1 MDERLKAFER
11 VLITMDD
18 LRAMCPWD
26 KKQTNESL
34 RSLTIE
40 ETYELAEAILEND
53 DNKIKEELGDLLL
66 HIVFYAKIGD
76 EKKAFDIKD
85 VCDNLVEKLV
95 ERHPHIYGNV
105 KVADDEEVKEN
116 WEKIKLKDK
125 KKTTLSGV
133 PASLPALI
141 KSIRIQDKV
150 KGVGFDWDKQEDVWE
165 KMNEELNEFK
175 SEIQENTD
183 ISKVEE
189 EFGDILFTLVNL
201 SRFYKIN
208 PENALEKTNKK
219 FINRFQKMENLIQLD
234 KKEIGNL
241 KLSEMEEYWQKAKN
255 SISG

>member
-11 VLITMDD
+11 VLNTMDD

-34 RSLTIE
+34 RPLTIE
-40 ETYELAEAILEND
+40 ETYELAEAILED
-53 DNKIKEELGDLLL
+53 DDRKIMEELGDLLL

-76 EKKAFDIKD
+76 EKKSFDIKD

-219 FINRFQKMENLIQLD
+219 FIDRFQKMENLIQLD

-255 SISG
+255 SIFG

>member
-11 VLITMDD
+11 VLKTMDE

-34 RSLTIE
+34 RPLTIE

-53 DNKIKEELGDLLL
+53 DKKIKEELGDLLL

-85 VCDNLVEKLV
+85 VCDNLVDKLV

-105 KVADDEEVKEN
+105 EVANDEEVKEN

-165 KMNEELNEFK
+165 KMNEEILEFK
-175 SEIQENTD
+175 NEIEENTNA
-183 ISKVEE
+183 SKVEE

-219 FINRFQKMENLIQLD
+219 FMNRFQKMERMIQLD
-234 KKEIGNL
+234 KKEIGQMNI
-241 KLSEMEEYWQKAKN
+241 SEMEEYWQKAKK
-255 SISG
+255 SISQ

>member
-11 VLITMDD
+11 VLNTMDD

-34 RSLTIE
+34 RPLTIE
-40 ETYELAEAILEND
+40 ETYELLRQFWKMMITRLR
-53 DNKIKEELGDLLL
+53 KSLGDLLL

-219 FINRFQKMENLIQLD
+219 FIDRFQKMENLIQLD

>member
-1 MDERLKAFER
+1 L
-11 VLITMDD
+11 
-18 LRAMCPWD
+18 
-26 KKQTNESL
+26 Q
-34 RSLTIE
+34 
-40 ETYELAEAILEND
+40 
-53 DNKIKEELGDLLL
+53 
-66 HIVFYAKIGD
+66 
-76 EKKAFDIKD
+76 
-85 VCDNLVEKLV
+85 
-95 ERHPHIYGNV
+95 
-105 KVADDEEVKEN
+105 DDEEVKEN

-183 ISKVEE
+183 ISEKVEE

-219 FINRFQKMENLIQLD
+219 FIDRFQKMENLIQLD

-255 SISG
+255 SIFG

>member
-11 VLITMDD
+11 VLNTMDD

-34 RSLTIE
+34 RPLTIE